1 MTMAARMLPA
11 RIVSGLLHPLLLP
24 LYMIAALLCGRTGY
38 AALYPLRIK
47 CYLSWSVVLFTVL
60 VPALSL
66 ALLRSYRKIGDLELS
81 RRSDRIVPLALMTLC
96 YTLCALAVVRVPGA
110 HALSRF
116 VFCGA
121 GCAAFCLAVSC
132 FWKISLHLTGMGTV
146 SAILFWIGA
155 AGGDTVWPL
164 ALALTGAGALAAARL
179 QLGYHTPAQ
188 VACGFAAGAA
198 IASCIILFV

>member
-1 MTMAARMLPA
+1 MAARMLPA

-24 LYMIAALLCGRTGY
+24 LYSAAALLCGRTGY

-47 CYLSWSVVLFTVL
+47 LYLAWSVALFTVL

-66 ALLRSYRKIGDLELS
+66 ALLRSSRRIADLELS
-81 RRSDRIVPLALMTLC
+81 RRSDRIVPLALMVFC

-121 GCAAFCLAVSC
+121 GCAACCLAVSC
-132 FWKISLHLTGMGTV
+132 FWKISLHLTGMGAV

-155 AGGDTVWPL
+155 AGGDTVLLL

-179 QLGYHTPAQ
+179 RLGRHTPAQ
-188 VACGFAAGAA
+188 VAVGFAGGAA
-198 IASCIILFV
+198 VSSCIVLWV